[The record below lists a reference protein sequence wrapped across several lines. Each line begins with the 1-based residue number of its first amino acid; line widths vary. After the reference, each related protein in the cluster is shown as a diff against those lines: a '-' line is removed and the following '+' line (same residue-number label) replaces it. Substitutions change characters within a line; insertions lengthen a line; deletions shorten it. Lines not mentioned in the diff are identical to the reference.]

1 MVQHLEGF
9 ENYASMNLELNKRF
23 ITPIV
28 NSKKSRAL
36 EELQKIHEKQDKKDF
51 FILLG
56 VYSSIMISGN
66 LGLEMMESLVSF
78 QNSTIFDFLKEEPNL
93 KEQNPFLMISVLLA
107 SSVAPFLLRRE
118 SKENEETKNL
128 RKIKKQELSD
138 QGLNMSF
145 QNQKDLKLFF
155 KITKEEKLIQ
165 KWLLQEINNLKEDNK
180 EEFRTKILESF
191 ENDNFPLFINSI
203 QEIAS
208 YKLEKNSHFSMP
220 QEICVVLKLN
230 IDYLEDENK

>member
-1 MVQHLEGF
+1 
-9 ENYASMNLELNKRF
+9 
-23 ITPIV
+23 
-28 NSKKSRAL
+28 
-36 EELQKIHEKQDKKDF
+36 
-51 FILLG
+51 
-56 VYSSIMISGN
+56 
-66 LGLEMMESLVSF
+66 MMESLVSF

-93 KEQNPFLMISVLLA
+93 KEQNPFLMVSVLLA
-107 SSVAPFLLRRE
+107 SSVAPFFLRRE

-128 RKIKKQELSD
+128 RKIKKQELSE

-180 EEFRTKILESF
+180 EEFRTKILESL